1 MAIVINGERVEDEVV
16 EGEVMRLQRSGECEA
31 EGPEELR
38 KLAVDNIVARTL
50 LHQHAQER
58 FKEIPEA
65 ELDEGLAKFLEEQGG
80 KEAFYSRHGLT
91 DADDARVRGSVE
103 TDLRVQKLMDEIC
116 SDVSE
121 PTDDEVRAHYD
132 EHTDEFIAPPTV
144 RASHIVRHPRGPDEA
159 EETYARLQ
167 QVREEILDGADFAE
181 LAAEHSE
188 CSDEPT
194 GDLGLFPKGQ
204 MAETFDAVVFSMRPG
219 EVSPVFLT
227 EFGYHIAKVLERHDA
242 EPREFEEVKEEI
254 AEGLLHDRKND
265 AIGEVVDELEKA
277 ATVTETKAEKRKAER
292 KKRKKQK
299 RRKKKQK
306 KQRKKPR
313 T

>member
-16 EGEVMRLQRSGECEA
+16 EGEVTRLQRSGECEA
-31 EGPEELR
+31 ESPEELR
-38 KLAVDNIVARTL
+38 KLAVDNVVARTL
-50 LHQHAQER
+50 LYQQAKER
-58 FKEIPEA
+58 FKEISEA
-65 ELDEGLAKFLEEQGG
+65 ELDEGIAKFLDEQGG
-80 KEAFYSRHGLT
+80 KEAFHSRHGLT

-103 TDLRVQKLMDEIC
+103 TDLRVQKLMDDIC
-116 SDVSE
+116 KDVPE

-132 EHTDEFIAPPTV
+132 EHTDEFIAPPRV
-144 RASHIVRHPRGPDEA
+144 LASHIVRHPRGPDEA

-181 LAAEHSE
+181 LAGEHSE
-188 CSDEPT
+188 CSDEPS

-204 MAETFDAVVFSMRPG
+204 MAESFDAVVFSMRPG

-227 EFGYHIAKVLERHDA
+227 EFGYHIAKVFERHDA
-242 EPREFEEVKEEI
+242 APRDFEEVKDEI
-254 AEGLLHDRKND
+254 AEGILHDRKND
-265 AIGEVVDELEKA
+265 AIGEVVDALEKA

-292 KKRKKQK
+292 KKRKEQK

-306 KQRKKPR
+306 KQRKKRR